1 MLIAITIIIIKEV
14 QIITQLI
21 IERAIEIKIIF
32 NKIYINLVHKSIF
45 NKINIKAIYQFC
57 FKYIDE
63 QSEIQPVLS
72 SLE

>member
-32 NKIYINLVHKSIF
+32 NNKYINLVHKSIF

-57 FKYIDE
+57 FKYI
-63 QSEIQPVLS
+63 
-72 SLE
+72 LE